1 VDNEKVAVF
10 NLTNL
15 FMKNEEVKGMDL
27 KEAFKEA
34 MRGELEGREL
44 YSLTAEKVTDEKAK
58 QIFEHLAQEEYSHY
72 KTLEEI
78 AKNYFEGKPVKV
90 PKLSKLVSFEDA
102 KSPIFT
108 EDFKNFL
115 KDKHFEMSALSIG
128 MKLELESSK
137 IYKEMADAIDDETI
151 KGLFSELSEWEKGHY
166 DALKNQVAYLK
177 EHYEAQ
183 NSLFRF

>member
-1 VDNEKVAVF
+1 MN
-10 NLTNL
+10 
-15 FMKNEEVKGMDL
+15 L

-44 YSLTAEKVTDEKAK
+44 YSMIAEKVTDKKAK
-58 QIFEHLAQEEYSHY
+58 QIFEHLSQEEYSHY
-72 KTLEEI
+72 KELEEV
-78 AKNYFEGKPVKV
+78 AKSYFEGKPVPE
-90 PKLSKLVSFEDA
+90 PKLSKLAQFEDS

-137 IYKEMADAIDDETI
+137 KYKEMADSTDNQTLKD
-151 KGLFSELSEWEKGHY
+151 LFLYLSKWEEEHY
-166 DALKNQVAYLK
+166 DALRQQSDFFR
-177 EHYEAQ
+177 EFYERQ
-183 NSLFRF
+183 NTMFRF